1 MQAFFK
7 QLSAHRR
14 KLIGLT
20 SFLTLYG
27 LAGFLLL
34 PWYLERQLLNVT
46 QDRLALS
53 SSVESIYFNPFSFYF
68 EMNELV
74 LNELDETPFFSL
86 THVHANFQVSRL
98 LLLKAQLSDVS
109 VDGVELNF
117 SRQSASENTLT
128 TLAQRWSDN
137 HEDLDES
144 LDPEDANPVN
154 EEQVEISELPAVEIL
169 KLSITDFNVNLSDS
183 SVVTPFQ
190 TTLELKQLLVDG
202 LSTLPETRGTNDL
215 VINFEQQSRLSA
227 NGDFSINPLQFDGTV
242 MIDDFPVDIVSR
254 YAQDSLPAKIDS
266 GRFDLSFNYAADLAQ
281 ADPTVVIDALFAK
294 LSSLSI
300 TENGTTE
307 PFVELNSLALSN
319 TAINIPDNS
328 VALESLTLDTL
339 NFAAT
344 LDNNKQLNLQRMV
357 EALTNSLSGL
367 EPAELAQ
374 QSLAETSST
383 AATPWSVDLETFII
397 QNTAIVIRDESLEE
411 IFTLSTSIDGSIE
424 RISTEPNRRFPI
436 ALNLGLSSGGE
447 LNLQGEV
454 QAIPELD
461 MSANVSI
468 TDLDLTV
475 LQPYINEFSF
485 AELQR
490 ATLGLDAELAAN
502 SSDPFSFRGG
512 MSLQNLSASDSQLS
526 ETLMAFDSLAID
538 AMSFSTANNSFE
550 ISEIALQSLFARVII
565 NEDGSSNIG
574 RSIKTAQTEIA
585 DELTNESESVLRTN
599 DATTPPLT
607 ITVGRVRIDD
617 GAADFTDR
625 NLPIVFNA
633 NIANLSGSAEGFATN
648 TVQATNINLEG
659 EVDEFGLVRIN
670 SVLRPFAV
678 TDQSEV
684 KVSFTNI
691 SMPAMSPYVIKFA
704 GREIIEGSVDLELY
718 YDIKSGE
725 LQANNQLVLSDLRL
739 GEKIEH
745 PDAID
750 LPLDLA
756 LALLKDGNGVIDLE
770 IPITG
775 DVNDPEFIFGPAIR
789 RAMSNVLTNI
799 VAAPFR
805 LLGGLIG
812 SGDDSLDRIR
822 FLPGR
827 SDIAAPEREV
837 LVKLKEALQL
847 RPQLVLEVPPIT
859 APQDIAALKTSAVNQ
874 RIDAALELTQGSEEL
889 LTTRRRTVLET
900 LYLASA
906 AATSITEIQ
915 QLHTAIA
922 DVVDP
927 AVETSST
934 FDIIAYNSDLRQ
946 RLIDSET
953 LAESE
958 LEALANSRAN
968 AVSSFL
974 LGDGSLSTQRI
985 RSLEIRETDLD
996 EGGWLI
1002 MAFELSSSN

>member
-1 MQAFFK
+1 MQDFFK
-7 QLSAHRR
+7 QLSNHRR

-20 SFLTLYG
+20 SLLTLYA

-34 PWYLERQLLNVT
+34 PWYLERQLLNIT

-68 EMNELV
+68 EVNELV

-86 THVHANFQVSRL
+86 SHVHVNFQASRL

-117 SRQSASENTLT
+117 SRQSTSVNTLT
-128 TLAQRWSDN
+128 TLVQRWSDN
-137 HEDLDES
+137 NEDLDEI
-144 LDPEDANPVN
+144 LDRENANAVN
-154 EEQVEISELPAVEIL
+154 EEQAEEGELPAVEIL
-169 KLSITDFNVNLSDS
+169 KLNITNFNANLSDTS
-183 SVVTPFQ
+183 LVTPFQ
-190 TTLELKQLLVDG
+190 TTVELKQLQIDG
-202 LSTLPETRGTNDL
+202 LSTLPETRGTNDV
-215 VINFEQQSRLSA
+215 VINFEQQSHLSA
-227 NGDFSINPLQFDGTV
+227 SGDFSVIPLQFDGTV
-242 MIDDFPVDIVSR
+242 MLDDFPVDIVSR

-266 GRFDLSFNYAADLAQ
+266 GRFNLSFNYAVDLAQ
-281 ADPTVVIDALFAK
+281 ASPSVFIDALFAQ

-307 PFVELNSLALSN
+307 PFAELNSLTLSN
-319 TAINIPDNS
+319 TAIAIPDNS
-328 VALESLTLDTL
+328 VELESITLDTL
-339 NFAAT
+339 HLAAA
-344 LDNNKQLNLQRMV
+344 LDNNKQLNLLRML
-357 EALTNSLSGL
+357 ESLTSTLSAP
-367 EPAELAQ
+367 EPAERALADND
-374 QSLAETSST
+374 SIV
-383 AATPWSVDLETFII
+383 ATPWSIDLETFII
-397 QNTAIVIRDESLEE
+397 QNTTIAVRDESLEQA
-411 IFTLSTSIDGSIE
+411 FTLSNSINGSIE
-424 RISTEPNRRFPI
+424 SISTEPNRRFPV
-436 ALNLGLSSGGE
+436 ALNLDLASGGE
-447 LNLQGEV
+447 LSLQGEV

-468 TDLDLTV
+468 SDLDLTV

-490 ATLGLDAELAAN
+490 ATLGLDAELVAN
-502 SSDPFSFRGG
+502 SSDLFSLRGS
-512 MSLQNLSASDSQLS
+512 MSLQDLSASDSQLD
-526 ETLMAFDSLAID
+526 ETLMAFDSLEID
-538 AMSFSTANNSFE
+538 AMNFSTAANSFE
-550 ISEIALQSLFARVII
+550 ISEISLQSLFARVII

-574 RSIKTAQTEIA
+574 RSLKSAQVESTDDVA
-585 DELTNESESVLRTN
+585 SNSESSLASDEPVS
-599 DATTPPLT
+599 APLT
-607 ITVGRVRIDD
+607 VTVGRVRIDD
-617 GAADFTDR
+617 GAANFTDK

-684 KVSFTNI
+684 QVSFTNI

-718 YDIKSGE
+718 YDINSGE

-739 GEKIEH
+739 GEKVEH
-745 PDAID
+745 PDAMD

-770 IPITG
+770 VPITG
-775 DVNDPEFIFGPAIR
+775 DVNDPDFNFGPAIR
-789 RAMSNVLTNI
+789 RAMRNVLTNI
-799 VAAPFR
+799 VTAPFR

-827 SDIAAPEREV
+827 ADIAAPEREV
-837 LVKLKEALQL
+837 LIKLKEALQL
-847 RPQLVLEVPPIT
+847 RPQLVLEVPPVT
-859 APQDIAALKTSAVNQ
+859 APEDMTALKTSAVNQ
-874 RIDAALELTQGSEEL
+874 RIDAALELTQESEEL
-889 LTTRRRTVLET
+889 LTTRRRAVLET
-900 LYLASA
+900 LYLASRS
-906 AATSITEIQ
+906 ATSLTEIQ
-915 QLHTAIA
+915 QLHTAVA

-927 AVETSST
+927 AVETSTT

-953 LAESE
+953 LVGSE
-958 LEALANSRAN
+958 LEALANARAN

-974 LGDGSLSTQRI
+974 LDDGSLPAERI
-985 RSLEIRETDLD
+985 RLLESSGTELD

-1002 MAFELSSSN
+1002 MTFELSSNN